1 MGSSTTRPRTWIL
14 GKDTFVYSVL
24 FILVISTIL
33 NFYVMAYRLDV
44 KMTSKANTHRRSL
57 VMSQLLLPVVIC
69 ITSFVIILVPNSG
82 KFPIGRPMTVN
93 SYSLTLKAL
102 YLDFARLIYFSFALR
117 SMFDLIIGM
126 IFFLAEQ
133 SDFQNSPLDALN
145 FRFWIFPKIISVDWQ
160 KCCESQKI

>member
-1 MGSSTTRPRTWIL
+1 
-14 GKDTFVYSVL
+14 
-24 FILVISTIL
+24 
-33 NFYVMAYRLDV
+33 MAYRLDV

-82 KFPIGRPMTVN
+82 KFLIGRPMKVN

-133 SDFQNSPLDALN
+133 SDFLNSPLDALN
-145 FRFWIFPKIISVDWQ
+145 FRV
-160 KCCESQKI
+160 